1 MLSCR
6 DSETSIT
13 KILIDA
19 GANLYLEDKVI
30 ICVLM
35 ISICGSSVALNGPHA
50 ASALMNCSR
59 HVELILRVLLL
70 SVIML

>member
-50 ASALMNCSR
+50 L
-59 HVELILRVLLL
+59 
-70 SVIML
+70 